1 MDWYEVSVKY
11 ENCTSSGLVETI
23 NESYLVDAMSFSEA
37 EQRVIKEEFSYSQLP
52 YEVKACC
59 KRKYRDIV
67 TSSSACEGLS
77 QFFKASLKIIT
88 FDEKSGKGKL
98 SPVRILVE
106 ASDFDHA
113 VANLKNFVDK
123 GMVNYEI
130 EGLTKTKIVEVLYY
144 DSNKNKE

>member
-67 TSSSACEGLS
+67 TSSSACKGLS

-88 FDEKSGKGKL
+88 FDEKRGKEKL

-123 GMVNYEI
+123 GMENYEI

>member
-37 EQRVIKEEFSYSQLP
+37 EQRVLKEEFSYSQLP

-67 TSSSACEGLS
+67 TSSSGCEGLS

-88 FDEKSGKGKL
+88 FDEKSGKEKF
-98 SPVRILVE
+98 STVRILVE

-123 GMVNYEI
+123 GMENYKI

-144 DSNKNKE
+144 DNHKDK

>member
-77 QFFKASLKIIT
+77 QFFKASLKMIT
-88 FDEKSGKGKL
+88 LDEKSGREKL
-98 SPVRILVE
+98 SPVCILVE
-106 ASDFDHA
+106 AADFDHA

-123 GMVNYEI
+123 GMENYVI

-144 DSNKNKE
+144 DSNKDKE

>member
-123 GMVNYEI
+123 GMENYEI

>member
-88 FDEKSGKGKL
+88 FDEKSGKEKL

-123 GMVNYEI
+123 GMEYYEI

-144 DSNKNKE
+144 GSNKNKE

>member
-37 EQRVIKEEFSYSQLP
+37 EQRVLKEEFSYSQLP

-67 TSSSACEGLS
+67 TSSSGCEGLS

-88 FDEKSGKGKL
+88 FDEKSGKEKL

-123 GMVNYEI
+123 GMENYEI

-144 DSNKNKE
+144 GSNKNKE